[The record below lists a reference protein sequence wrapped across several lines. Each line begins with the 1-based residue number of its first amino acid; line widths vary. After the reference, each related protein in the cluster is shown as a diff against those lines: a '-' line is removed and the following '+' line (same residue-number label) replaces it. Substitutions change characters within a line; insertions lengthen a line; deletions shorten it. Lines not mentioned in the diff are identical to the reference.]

1 MMVHIILLEPEHP
14 GNIGSVARIMANFGV
29 TKLVIINPKC
39 KHFDME
45 AIKFAKH
52 GLSIL
57 KKSRIVTTKYP
68 EKELKKFHTI
78 IATTSKLGT
87 DYNIPRSPIT
97 PDQLTEILP
106 KTKNIAL
113 LFGRESKGLSNSE
126 LDLADFVVTIPT
138 SKKYPALNIAQS
150 VAILLYEISKTKA
163 HVSAHIVFSTKTEKN
178 QIQKMF
184 GQIFNKL
191 PWLRPS
197 KRTTQELIWK
207 RIIGKSF
214 LTKREAYAVMGF
226 LRKLKDQLK

>member
-1 MMVHIILLEPEHP
+1 MISIVLLEPEHP
-14 GNIGSVARIMANFGV
+14 GNIGSVARIMANFDY
-29 TKLVIINPKC
+29 TKLILINPKC
-39 KHFDME
+39 KHKTLE

-52 GLSIL
+52 GVKIL
-57 KKSRIVTTKYP
+57 KTAKVIKTSSP

-97 PDQLTEILP
+97 PDHLTQILSL
-106 KTKNIAL
+106 KNKIAL
-113 LFGRESKGLSNSE
+113 LFGRESKGLTNSE

-138 SKKYPALNIAQS
+138 SKKYPALNLAQS
-150 VAILLYEISKTKA
+150 VAILLYELSKTKSN
-163 HVSAHIVFSTKTEKN
+163 VSSHILFSTKTEKN

-184 GQIFNKL
+184 GQIFSKL
-191 PWLRPS
+191 KWLRPS

-226 LRKLKDQLK
+226 LRKLKERLK